1 MVGLAGIQILEE
13 PVVDRSIGVR
23 GSKFDEAAMGQN
35 ERNNPRLFST
45 PLFIFSFP
53 FDVSLRHDTF
63 RIAYIYIYIGT
74 YETEFN
80 AFLEFITWAVRDSY
94 FETGWGRNIFSKP
107 GGIFVSTPPLFVLY
121 EILTSR
127 GSIEANFAFVNWI
140 LFRAK
145 RHCAF
150 KRRLSWLIEVSNRG
164 QEIELSVRDNDENDA
179 LLRFY

>member
-1 MVGLAGIQILEE
+1 MKGIILVSS
-13 PVVDRSIGVR
+13 PPLYLY
-23 GSKFDEAAMGQN
+23 F
-35 ERNNPRLFST
+35 LFPST
-45 PLFIFSFP
+45 YRCATIRFE
-53 FDVSLRHDTF
+53 SL
-63 RIAYIYIYIGT
+63 IYIYIGT

-80 AFLEFITWAVRDSY
+80 AFLEFITWAARDSY

-107 GGIFVSTPPLFVLY
+107 GGIFVSTPPPLFVLY